1 MIEYK
6 RTSKIDYS
14 NEELIDEQKQK
25 FPIKFKDNTKEE
37 LNCIRINN
45 NDKISTN
52 NSNIYRNSNRNTSP
66 QKNKIKKKN
75 KEKPIEIVSNN
86 SSKEESLKKEKQS
99 NKINYKLNNELNK
112 KLITTA
118 ENWQGDNYI
127 YLNNK
132 ILMGPCSFRPTL
144 LSLIG
149 ISIPVLLFLCY
160 NSSFLKEKVS
170 VIIPIIITIIYF
182 ITVILLIIAAF
193 VDPGIIFRV
202 QTEKNIIEDRKQHKI
217 FQLGYIKKYKFC
229 TTCLIIRPSRST
241 HCGDCNNCVEKFDHH
256 CPWIGGCVGKRN
268 YKYFYF
274 FLFFLNFLICLIII
288 FCFFHIIKRILEIIE
303 DNKNR
308 NQKIKNISS
317 YSLCDVIM
325 SLYIIIYEGITM
337 IFVTGL
343 FIYHTKLVLKNTTT
357 KEDIKYFWNTPQ
369 GNPYYRKKLLNL
381 KNSIFPL
388 KQKYSIIDIFKKG
401 FFMNNFDSDKEDQIK
416 DETIDKNRNKG
427 QNIEIKVN
435 ENNNT
440 NSPLHEP
447 YNNEQEEND
456 NNDRNASTA
465 QITGNK
471 VNNKEKNFNSSNFI
485 NEEENDIKNNKN
497 RNTIRSFDINVELNN
512 EKMMKKKA
520 FEINGNFR
528 YSYSLNNSV
537 GNNNLRRS
545 TIRISDCS
553 ENITEASGERKVPLF
568 QANFDS
574 EIHNIEVKP
583 MKGKIN

>member
-229 TTCLIIRPSRST
+229 TTCLIIRPNRST

-256 CPWIGGCVGKRN
+256 CPWIGNCTGKRN
-268 YKYFYF
+268 YKYFF
-274 FLFFLNFLICLIII
+274 IFLILINII
-288 FCFFHIIKRILEIIE
+288 LIFLVIISAILILKKITKIISENKSLPKRQQRKYIISYILT
-303 DNKNR
+303 D
-308 NQKIKNISS
+308 S
-317 YSLCDVIM
+317 VIF
-325 SLYIIIYEGITM
+325 LYIIVYSIISL
-337 IFVTGL
+337 L
-343 FIYHTKLVLKNTTT
+343 FIAGLLFYHIKLINNNTTT
-357 KEDIKYFWNTPQ
+357 KEDLKNFWNIPF
-369 GNPYYRKKLLNL
+369 GNFFKRNKSINW
-381 KNSIFPL
+381 KNALFPIV
-388 KQKYSIIDIFKKG
+388 QKYSILSILRKDLKNFIFQREEENKSI
-401 FFMNNFDSDKEDQIK
+401 NNFIDSILNNNDNKVRKKKRKLTGKNANFRKE
-416 DETIDKNRNKG
+416 IDKNKNNGDTSFVNLIKNKDTLKN
-427 QNIEIKVN
+427 NI
-435 ENNNT
+435 
-440 NSPLHEP
+440 
-447 YNNEQEEND
+447 
-456 NNDRNASTA
+456 
-465 QITGNK
+465 
-471 VNNKEKNFNSSNFI
+471 NKEDAKLKFKGKKDLKS
-485 NEEENDIKNNKN
+485 NKN
-497 RNTIRSFDINVELNN
+497 DSDSNSIEL
-512 EKMMKKKA
+512 
-520 FEINGNFR
+520 
-528 YSYSLNNSV
+528 
-537 GNNNLRRS
+537 
-545 TIRISDCS
+545 
-553 ENITEASGERKVPLF
+553 
-568 QANFDS
+568 
-574 EIHNIEVKP
+574 
-583 MKGKIN
+583 